1 MRGRGRCS
9 YGGRSVSTGNESVT
23 AMSACR
29 MRCAERGRALSRRDW
44 RVQSHRTIVDRE
56 LRAPRRPKRV
66 RPVRRAQFVG
76 EKVKETREGL
86 CHVLCSPHAHGPV
99 PQYSVACRATAL
111 AGDRGRRRV
120 AVWSAHTAHR
130 TPQCADARPHRRLHS
145 RGRECGVWSVD
156 ELELEVRAIYK

>member
-99 PQYSVACRATAL
+99 PQYSVACRASGGPGAC
-111 AGDRGRRRV
+111 RGLV
-120 AVWSAHTAHR
+120 SPHR
-130 TPQCADARPHRRLHS
+130 TPQCADARPRRRIHS